1 MENLEN
7 KVPVAEQ
14 LNEIEQVD
22 EAIKTEYA
30 LEPDGTIVKQEG
42 IENQEIA

>member
-7 KVPVAEQ
+7 EVPVAEQ
-14 LNEIEQVD
+14 VAEMDQVD

-30 LEPDGTIVKQEG
+30 LTSDGTIVKQGEC
-42 IENQEIA
+42 EVQ